1 MNNTIKQKEKV
12 RVNKNYLED
21 LERKKSFLE
30 DLLVFI
36 EDRSLGF
43 LMEKTEKEENVSL
56 FEAKKCLK

>member
-1 MNNTIKQKEKV
+1 MSNTIKQKEKV
-12 RVNKNYLED
+12 QVNKNYLED

-43 LMEKTEKEENVSL
+43 LMEKTEKEESIALSIAVKSL
-56 FEAKKCLK
+56 E